1 MKWLELKLDTSPA
14 GLEAATQLL
23 EEQGI
28 TGLVIDDEGD
38 FRDFLEHN
46 HQYWDYVDEELMQ
59 EKQGLCRIT
68 FYLSDDPEGYHRL
81 AQVRMALSQLKAAH
95 PEYAPLLLTMNELED
110 ADWENNWKQFYKPM
124 EIGERLIVVPEWEQ
138 ANTQGRIPLILNPGL
153 TFGTGS
159 HATTRLCLT
168 ALEETIHG
176 GERVLDLGCGYGWHC
191 KYAAENGAKQILGI
205 DLSENMIRE
214 AKKKNNDPK
223 IKYEV
228 CGLDN
233 FSYPKNTFDCV
244 VSNLVLHYIND
255 LDEIY
260 KKVYRTL
267 KPGGTFIFNIEHPIF
282 TGSVNQEW
290 IYGSDGSIQYWPIDN
305 YFYTG
310 ERQTNFLGKEV
321 VKQHH
326 TLTQILMGL
335 IKTGFQLEAVQEAV
349 PPPEMMDIPGMSDE
363 LRRPMMLLV
372 KCKK

>member
-1 MKWLELKLDTSPA
+1 MKENKYDNEIFFEKYSQMERSKKGLPGA
-14 GLEAATQLL
+14 GEWET
-23 EEQGI
+23 
-28 TGLVIDDEGD
+28 
-38 FRDFLEHN
+38 
-46 HQYWDYVDEELMQ
+46 
-59 EKQGLCRIT
+59 
-68 FYLSDDPEGYHRL
+68 
-81 AQVRMALSQLKAAH
+81 LKA
-95 PEYAPLLLTMNELED
+95 LLPD
-110 ADWENNWKQFYKPM
+110 FQ
-124 EIGERLIVVPEWEQ
+124 GQRL
-138 ANTQGRIPLILNPGL
+138 
-153 TFGTGS
+153 
-159 HATTRLCLT
+159 
-168 ALEETIHG
+168 
-176 GERVLDLGCGYGWHC
+176 LDLGCGYGWHC

-321 VKQHH
+321 AKQHH

>member
-1 MKWLELKLDTSPA
+1 MPH
-14 GLEAATQLL
+14 G
-23 EEQGI
+23 
-28 TGLVIDDEGD
+28 
-38 FRDFLEHN
+38 FRYDSG
-46 HQYWDYVDEELMQ
+46 V
-59 EKQGLCRIT
+59 
-68 FYLSDDPEGYHRL
+68 YLAMVSHCGPG
-81 AQVRMALSQLKAAH
+81 MS
-95 PEYAPLLLTMNELED
+95 
-110 ADWENNWKQFYKPM
+110 
-124 EIGERLIVVPEWEQ
+124 
-138 ANTQGRIPLILNPGL
+138 GRIG
-153 TFGTGS
+153 
-159 HATTRLCLT
+159 AECRLHSQT
-168 ALEETIHG
+168 
-176 GERVLDLGCGYGWHC
+176 
-191 KYAAENGAKQILGI
+191 
-205 DLSENMIRE
+205 LSEYCQTLVECPECRLVF
-214 AKKKNNDPK
+214 P
-223 IKYEV
+223 V

-321 VKQHH
+321 AKQHH